1 MTALFWKELADHF
14 GRRRFTLLLGL
25 VALGLLWGAF
35 VDLAAL
41 ARQGRQFFFLDVF
54 TSASGVP
61 ISLLSFVSFFGP
73 VIGVA
78 LGFDAI
84 NAERSQG
91 TLARLLAQ
99 PIHRDGVYLAKFL
112 AALLTLVI
120 VVASMM
126 IVVVGVTMFRMG
138 IAPQGEE
145 VVRLVGLGLV
155 AAAYLAFWLALAIT
169 ASVLLRNTVTSALAS
184 IGAWFG
190 LGFLVTLL
198 GGVAAQRIVPDAAT
212 AADAVRRVTIES
224 WVNRLSPSG
233 LFSEAAAI
241 LLDPFGGRAINLF
254 TVEQSRLEGLLAT
267 PVSAAQSLQLVWP
280 HVVALIAMAAALLAA
295 SYVRFIREEI
305 RA

>member
-145 VVRLVGLGLV
+145 IVRLVGLGLV

>member
-126 IVVVGVTMFRMG
+126 IVVVGATMFRMG

-145 VVRLVGLGLV
+145 IVRLAGLGMV

-198 GGVAAQRIVPDAAT
+198 GGVIAQRIVPDAAT

-280 HVVALIAMAAALLAA
+280 HIVALIAMAAALLAA

>member
-73 VIGVA
+73 VIGVS

-145 VVRLVGLGLV
+145 IVRLAGLGMV

-198 GGVAAQRIVPDAAT
+198 GGVIAQRIVPDAAT

-280 HVVALIAMAAALLAA
+280 HIVALIAMAAALLAA

>member
-145 VVRLVGLGLV
+145 VVRLAGLGMV

-198 GGVAAQRIVPDAAT
+198 GGVIAQRIVPDAAT

-280 HVVALIAMAAALLAA
+280 HIVALIAMAAALLAA

>member
-112 AALLTLVI
+112 AALLTLII

-126 IVVVGVTMFRMG
+126 VVVVGVTMFRMG

-145 VVRLVGLGLV
+145 IVRLVGLGMV

-280 HVVALIAMAAALLAA
+280 HIVALIAMAAALLAA

>member
-126 IVVVGVTMFRMG
+126 VVVVGVTMFRMG

-145 VVRLVGLGLV
+145 IVRLAGLGMV

-198 GGVAAQRIVPDAAT
+198 GGVIAQRIVPDAAT

-280 HVVALIAMAAALLAA
+280 HIVALIAMAAALLAA

>member
-145 VVRLVGLGLV
+145 IVRLAGLGMV

-198 GGVAAQRIVPDAAT
+198 GGVIAQRIVPDAAT

-280 HVVALIAMAAALLAA
+280 HIVALIAMAAALLAA

>member
-145 VVRLVGLGLV
+145 IVRLAGLGMV

-198 GGVAAQRIVPDAAT
+198 GGVIAQRIVPDAAT

-280 HVVALIAMAAALLAA
+280 HIVALIAMAAALLAA
-295 SYVRFIREEI
+295 SYVRFIREDI

>member
-1 MTALFWKELADHF
+1 M
-14 GRRRFTLLLGL
+14 
-25 VALGLLWGAF
+25 
-35 VDLAAL
+35 
-41 ARQGRQFFFLDVF
+41 
-54 TSASGVP
+54 
-61 ISLLSFVSFFGP
+61 
-73 VIGVA
+73 A

-84 NAERSQG
+84 NAERAQG

-99 PIHRDGVYLAKFL
+99 PIHRDGVYLAKFF
-112 AALLTLVI
+112 AALLTLAIVI
-120 VVASMM
+120 ASMM
-126 IVVVGVTMFRMG
+126 VVVVGVTMFRMG

-145 VVRLVGLGLV
+145 IVRLVGLGLV
-155 AAAYLAFWLALAIT
+155 ASAYLAFWLALAIT

-198 GGVAAQRIVPDAAT
+198 GGVIAQRAVPDAAT
-212 AADAVRRVTIES
+212 AAEAARRISIES
-224 WVNRLSPSG
+224 WINRLSPAG

-254 TVEQSRLEGLLAT
+254 AVEQSRLEGLLAT
-267 PVSAAQSLQLVWP
+267 PVSAAQSIQLVWP
-280 HVVALIAMAAALLAA
+280 HVVVLVAMAAALLAA

>member
-14 GRRRFTLLLGL
+14 GRRRFALLLGL

-73 VIGVA
+73 VIGIA

-84 NAERSQG
+84 NAERAQG

-99 PIHRDGVYLAKFL
+99 PLHRDGVYLAKFF

-120 VVASMM
+120 VIASMM
-126 IVVVGVTMFRMG
+126 LVVVGVTMFRMG

-184 IGAWFG
+184 IGAWFA

-198 GGVAAQRIVPDAAT
+198 GGVLAQRVVPDVSD

-233 LFSEAAAI
+233 LFSEATAI
-241 LLDPFGGRAINLF
+241 LLDPFGGRAVNLF
-254 TVEQSRLEGLLAT
+254 AIEQSRLEGLLAT

-280 HVVALIAMAAALLAA
+280 HVVVLVAMAAALLAA

>member
-145 VVRLVGLGLV
+145 IVRLAGLGMV

-198 GGVAAQRIVPDAAT
+198 GGVVAQRIVPDAAT

-254 TVEQSRLEGLLAT
+254 TVEQSRLDGLLAT

-280 HVVALIAMAAALLAA
+280 HIVALIAMAAALLAA

>member
-84 NAERSQG
+84 NAERAQG

-99 PIHRDGVYLAKFL
+99 PIHRDGVYLAKFF
-112 AALLTLVI
+112 AALLTLAIVI
-120 VVASMM
+120 ASMM
-126 IVVVGVTMFRMG
+126 VVVVGVTMFRMG

-145 VVRLVGLGLV
+145 IVRLVGLGLV
-155 AAAYLAFWLALAIT
+155 ASAYLAFWLALAIT

-198 GGVAAQRIVPDAAT
+198 GGVIAQRAVPDAAT
-212 AADAVRRVTIES
+212 AAEAARRISIES
-224 WVNRLSPSG
+224 WINRLSPAG

-254 TVEQSRLEGLLAT
+254 AVEQSRLEGLLAT
-267 PVSAAQSLQLVWP
+267 PVSAAQSIQLVWP
-280 HVVALIAMAAALLAA
+280 HVVVLVAMAAALLAA